1 MGNNMNPIRILL
13 VDDHFVVRVGL
24 SYSLQLEPNFR
35 VVAEAGTG
43 AVVQDLYREYQPDV
57 VIMDWKLPSENADK
71 IIRRLRTEFRDAR
84 VIVLSAFETE
94 EIIYQAVQAGAVGFL
109 PKSAPRP
116 ELIQAILTV
125 SRGEP
130 SFSHEIAVKVTD
142 RLRRPDLTAREIQ
155 VVEQLVKGSSNKII
169 ASELSISDNTVKL
182 HITRI
187 MQKLGAKDRTHAA
200 SLALQ
205 RGILDI

>member
-1 MGNNMNPIRILL
+1 MKTIRILL

-24 SYSLQLEPNFR
+24 AYSLELEPNFK

-43 AVVQDLYREYQPDV
+43 SVVQDLYREHRPDV
-57 VIMDWKLPSENADK
+57 VIMDWKLPHENGDK
-71 IIRRLRTEFRDAR
+71 VIKRLRAEFRDAR

-94 EIIYQAVQAGAVGFL
+94 ETIYQAVQAGAVGFL

-116 ELIQAILTV
+116 ELINAILTV
-125 SRGEP
+125 SRGE
-130 SFSHEIAVKVTD
+130 SAFSHEIAVKVAE
-142 RLRRPDLTAREIQ
+142 RLRRPDLTSREIE
-155 VVEQLVKGSSNKII
+155 VVEELVKGNSNKII
-169 ASELSISDNTVKL
+169 ASDLHISENTVKL

-205 RGILDI
+205 RGIVDR

>member
-1 MGNNMNPIRILL
+1 MKKIRILL

-24 SYSLQLEPNFR
+24 AYSLELEPNMQ

-43 AVVQDLYREYQPDV
+43 AAVVELYRKHRPDV
-57 VIMDWKLPSENADK
+57 VIMDWKLPHETADK
-71 IIRRLRTEFRDAR
+71 VIRRLRAEFKDAK
-84 VIVLSAFETE
+84 VMVLSAFETE
-94 EIIYQAVQAGAVGFL
+94 ETVYQAVQAGAVGFL

-125 SRGEP
+125 SRGES
-130 SFSHEIAVKVTD
+130 SFSHEIAVKVAD
-142 RLRRPDLTAREIQ
+142 RLRRPDLTPREIE
-155 VVEQLVKGSSNKII
+155 VVEELVKGNSNKII
-169 ASELSISDNTVKL
+169 ATDLGISENTVKL

-187 MQKLGAKDRTHAA
+187 MQKLEAKDRTHAA

-205 RGILDI
+205 RGIVDR

>member
-1 MGNNMNPIRILL
+1 MKTIRILL

-24 SYSLQLEPNFR
+24 AYSLELEPNFK

-43 AVVQDLYREYQPDV
+43 SVVQDLYREHRPDL
-57 VIMDWKLPSENADK
+57 VIMDWKLPNENGDK
-71 IIRRLRTEFRDAR
+71 VIKRLRAEFRDAR

-94 EIIYQAVQAGAVGFL
+94 ETIYQALQAGAVGFL

-116 ELIQAILTV
+116 ELINAILTV
-125 SRGEP
+125 SRGE
-130 SFSHEIAVKVTD
+130 STFSHEVAGKVAA
-142 RLRRPDLTAREIQ
+142 RLRRPDLTAREIE
-155 VVEQLVKGSSNKII
+155 VVEELVKGSSNKII
-169 ASELSISDNTVKL
+169 ASDLRISENTVKL

-187 MQKLGAKDRTHAA
+187 MQKLEAKDRTHAA

-205 RGILDI
+205 RGIVDR

>member
-1 MGNNMNPIRILL
+1 MNPIRILL

-24 SYSLQLEPNFR
+24 SYSLQLEPNFQ

-43 AVVQDLYREYQPDV
+43 AVVQDLYREHHPDV
-57 VIMDWKLPSENADK
+57 VIMDWKLPNENADK
-71 IIRRLRTEFRDAR
+71 IIRRLRAEFREAR

-125 SRGEP
+125 SRGE
-130 SFSHEIAVKVTD
+130 SAFSHEVAVKVTD

-155 VVEQLVKGSSNKII
+155 VIEQLVKGSSNKII
-169 ASELSISDNTVKL
+169 GSELNISDNTVKL

-205 RGILDI
+205 RGILDR